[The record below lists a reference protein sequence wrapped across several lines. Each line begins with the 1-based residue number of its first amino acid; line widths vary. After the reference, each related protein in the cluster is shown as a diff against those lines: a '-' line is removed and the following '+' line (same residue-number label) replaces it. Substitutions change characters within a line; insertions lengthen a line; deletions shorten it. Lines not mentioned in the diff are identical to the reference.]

1 MSTKAIPPQ
10 PPGGEDPAMLTI
22 PQAAGRLGLSRERMD
37 QWVREHRITVIRLPG
52 LARRLRIP
60 GSEINRILGTGI
72 PSSPPKPKLLAAAS
86 LRMTYLAKRERRRS
100 A

>member
-1 MSTKAIPPQ
+1 MGTKAIPPKS
-10 PPGGEDPAMLTI
+10 PGGEDQAMLTI

-37 QWVREHRITVIRLPG
+37 QWVREHRITVIRRPG

-60 GSEINRILGTGI
+60 GSEINRILGI
-72 PSSPPKPKLLAAAS
+72 PLPSSPPKPKLLAAAS
-86 LRMTYLAKRERRRS
+86 LRMTELAKRTRRR